1 MAELQIG
8 ALANY
13 DARELAE
20 RAAGRIMALAEPHA
34 VCIDPRGRV
43 TVEPYEQAVFED
55 VVGVYSREPG
65 LIQTYKA
72 VRDDLVAAIAERGI
86 VGTRAYGGAAVL
98 RTTKRAA

>member
-1 MAELQIG
+1 MAEIQVG
-8 ALANY
+8 TLANY
-13 DARELAE
+13 SARELAE
-20 RAAGRIMALAEPHA
+20 RAADHIMGLSKPHA

-43 TVEPYEQAVFED
+43 TVEPYERAVFED
-55 VVGVYSREPG
+55 VVGVYSRDPG
-65 LIQTYKA
+65 LIQTYKV